1 MVRVSDPFKFSRTEY
16 KQQRFLVSLHCS
28 AEQIRE
34 VQTNLVQ
41 LEQRQSL
48 LLQMEEEKDQK
59 DLKAALLF
67 QQTKVFSEWAYAF
80 VQGTVYY

>member
-1 MVRVSDPFKFSRTEY
+1 MVRVSDPFKFSRTAY
-16 KQQRFLVSLHCS
+16 KQQRFLVSLQCS

-48 LLQMEEEKDQK
+48 LLQREEEKDQK
-59 DLKAALLF
+59 DLKAILIL
-67 QQTKVFSEWAYAF
+67 QQTKVFSGWAYTF